1 MLWTLNR
8 YRTFGFRPEP
18 GTVVESLDASM
29 SWKSCVVTHT
39 YVEMNDTA
47 DGADDLTMMV
57 TVTQDSGINDVLSQG
72 NDLDEVTL
80 APFRLLRVVTC

>member
-1 MLWTLNR
+1 MLVWERCGVQGVVPFPDMLWTLNR

-47 DGADDLTMMV
+47 A
-57 TVTQDSGINDVLSQG
+57 
-72 NDLDEVTL
+72 
-80 APFRLLRVVTC
+80 

>member
-1 MLWTLNR
+1 
-8 YRTFGFRPEP
+8 
-18 GTVVESLDASM
+18 
-29 SWKSCVVTHT
+29 
-39 YVEMNDTA
+39 
-47 DGADDLTMMV
+47 MMV